1 MMKRRLFLGR
11 IAALF
16 GAGIVAAPASAGLR
30 RITEL
35 QRSPVA
41 GFQYHRGEAVWA
53 QLTAGSSVDLVR
65 EPDNRHDS
73 RAVRV
78 DWNGHTLGYIP
89 RVDNAAICHL
99 LDSGKQVSAEI
110 AALRLSTNPWH
121 RIELAVSLL
130 D

>member
-41 GFQYHRGEAVWA
+41 GFQYHRGEAVRDGA
-53 QLTAGSSVDLVR
+53 TDRRLQHVNLVR

-78 DWNGHTLGYIP
+78 NWNGHTLGYIP
-89 RVDNAAICHL
+89 REQCRNMP
-99 LDSGKQVSAEI
+99 SARQRQ
-110 AALRLSTNPWH
+110 AGQC
-121 RIELAVSLL
+121 
-130 D
+130 